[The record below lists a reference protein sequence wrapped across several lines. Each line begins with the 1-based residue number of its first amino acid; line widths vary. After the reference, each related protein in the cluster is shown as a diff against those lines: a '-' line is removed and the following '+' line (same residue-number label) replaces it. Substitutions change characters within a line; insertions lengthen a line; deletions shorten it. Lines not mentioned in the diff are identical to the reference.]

1 MTNFTAKDVALLM
14 TYLKVGKV
22 NAMTS
27 DQLAQL
33 LNLAPQRTNELLRE
47 LISYAIAQGE
57 LIGRSSSGYWIID
70 SVAELDE
77 VLNSLEG
84 RAQGTCD
91 RRNRIL
97 ATWNATHPH
106 NQSTLPPKNVM

>member
-1 MTNFTAKDVALLM
+1 MAFTLADVRTLVANIP
-14 TYLKVGKV
+14 VGKT
-22 NAMTS
+22 NAINAP
-27 DQLAQL
+27 DLAIKMGYSPVPNQE
-33 LNLAPQRTNELLRE
+33 ELRD
-47 LISYAIAQGE
+47 LIRYAIEQGE
-57 LIGRSSSGYWIID
+57 LIGSSKSGYWIID

-97 ATWNATHPH
+97 ATWNAKHLN
-106 NQSTLPPKNVM
+106 NQSTLQPKNVV

>member
-1 MTNFTAKDVALLM
+1 MAFTLADVTKLINNIPIGKANAINAPDLAIKMGYSPAPNQEELRALI
-14 TYLKVGKV
+14 
-22 NAMTS
+22 
-27 DQLAQL
+27 
-33 LNLAPQRTNELLRE
+33 RF
-47 LISYAIAQGE
+47 AIAQGE
-57 LIGRSSSGYWIID
+57 LIGSSSSGYWIID

-84 RAQGTCD
+84 RAQGTCE

-106 NQSTLPPKNVM
+106 NQSTLHPKNVM